1 MSFGGPATVSIA
13 AATDVTLSNPGTG
26 DYLAFS
32 PGTSKWINTT
42 APVTTVAG
50 KTGAVVLTAADV
62 GLSVSAKGDMLV
74 ASAANTVSRLGVGT
88 NGQVLT
94 ADSTQTTGVKWTTVS
109 TGGSLATDSDV
120 AISAPANNQVL
131 TYNTASSK
139 WVNANALVTSVAG
152 RTGAVT
158 LSKNDVGLGSVDNT
172 TDIAK
177 PISTLTQNAL
187 DLKLNLNTATTKGDI
202 LAATAASA
210 ITRVGVGT
218 NGQVLTADSTQA
230 AGVKWATPSS
240 GNMTVVSKTAA
251 YTASN
256 LDFVLCNAT
265 TAAFTVT
272 LPTAPN
278 GGRISVKKTDSSS
291 NAITVAPATGTIDS
305 FANDKVTLQWQ
316 SQDYL
321 SDGTNW
327 YRI

>member
-32 PGTSKWINTT
+32 PGTSKWINS
-42 APVTTVAG
+42 AVPVTTVAG
-50 KTGAVVLTAADV
+50 KTGAVTLTAADV
-62 GLSVSAKGDMLV
+62 GLNVTTKGDMLV
-74 ASAANTVSRLGVGT
+74 ASAANT
-88 NGQVLT
+88 
-94 ADSTQTTGVKWTTVS
+94 
-109 TGGSLATDSDV
+109 LA
-120 AISAPANNQVL
+120 
-131 TYNTASSK
+131 
-139 WVNANALVTSVAG
+139 
-152 RTGAVT
+152 
-158 LSKNDVGLGSVDNT
+158 
-172 TDIAK
+172 
-177 PISTLTQNAL
+177 
-187 DLKLNLNTATTKGDI
+187 
-202 LAATAASA
+202 
-210 ITRVGVGT
+210 RVGVGT

-230 AGVKWATPSS
+230 TGVKWAAPSS

-256 LDFVLCNAT
+256 LDFILCNAT
-265 TAAFTVT
+265 TAAFTIT

-278 GGRISVKKTDSSS
+278 GGRISVKKTDSTS

-305 FANDKVTLQWQ
+305 LANDKVTLQWQ